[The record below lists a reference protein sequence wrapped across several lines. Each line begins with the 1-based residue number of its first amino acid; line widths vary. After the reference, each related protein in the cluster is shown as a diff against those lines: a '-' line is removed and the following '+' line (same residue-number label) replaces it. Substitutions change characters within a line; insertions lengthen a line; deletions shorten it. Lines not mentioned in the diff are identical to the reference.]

1 MARRKRNESLI
12 AIACRAPWWVGAGM
26 GVVGYIGLQVIIP
39 ALLPPLFHGVA
50 TGLRSIAWIPIALF
64 GCCALVSLARAAM
77 HRAKDNPATARAP
90 FAGKPGAVVPSMSPM
105 MRLDLTWG
113 RSAAQDPDWNRTT
126 TPDPAWGRSAGLE
139 RIPFECWTVDALRAL
154 EWKRFELVCA
164 RYYELAGFRTE
175 TLRCGPDG
183 GIDVRLFR
191 ADLPQP
197 LAIVQCKAWSSG
209 RVGVAPVRE
218 LLGVMTSEKIGRGI
232 FATTSTFT
240 TEAQRF
246 AEANPIQLLDGPGLI
261 ERIRS
266 LPGAAQHRL
275 LRFAFEGDYSTP
287 TCPSC
292 GVKTI
297 VVQGPKGAF
306 WGCPRYPR
314 CRTCFPLKSRVA

>member
-12 AIACRAPWWVGAGM
+12 VIACRAPWWVGAGM

-50 TGLRSIAWIPIALF
+50 TGLRSIAWIPLALF
-64 GCCALVSLARAAM
+64 GCCALVSLARAGM
-77 HRAKDNPATARAP
+77 HRATDNPAVARAP
-90 FAGKPGAVVPSMSPM
+90 KMEPDQS
-105 MRLDLTWG
+105 WG
-113 RSAAQDPDWNRTT
+113 RSAAQDPNWNRI
-126 TPDPAWGRSAGLE
+126 TPSETAWGRSAGSQPV
-139 RIPFECWTVDALRAL
+139 PFERWTVEALRAL

-164 RYYELAGFRTE
+164 RYYELAGFRPE

-191 ADLPQP
+191 ADLSQP

-240 TEAQRF
+240 AEAQRF
-246 AEANPIQLLDGPGLI
+246 ADANPIQLLDGPALI
-261 ERIRS
+261 EKICS
-266 LPGAAQHRL
+266 LPAAAQHSL

-297 VVQGPKGAF
+297 MVQGRKGPF
-306 WGCPRYPR
+306 WGCPRFPR
-314 CRTCFPLKSRVA
+314 CRTCFPLRGRVA